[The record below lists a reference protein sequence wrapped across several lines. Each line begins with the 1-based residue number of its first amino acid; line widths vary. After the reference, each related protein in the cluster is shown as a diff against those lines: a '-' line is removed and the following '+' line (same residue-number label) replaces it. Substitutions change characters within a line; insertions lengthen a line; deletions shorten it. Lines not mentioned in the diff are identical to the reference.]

1 MSFTLNLGKVSI
13 DGSTLKYTNEA
24 VDSVNV
30 SISGGKATFKDLGL
44 LTLAND
50 NLTFKADKAVTGKFS
65 FTGDQAYVSKVGDAS
80 VDVSAID
87 FSEANAVEF
96 DAKKS
101 AITSILGSNGND
113 KLYSSAT
120 EAVTIE
126 ASKGD
131 DVITF
136 SGTASASINS
146 GAGNDKVKID
156 GNGVSVSIADE
167 TGDDVY
173 TITGDSVKAT
183 IDDKAGNDELKI
195 TGKKAS
201 VDVAFADKGDN
212 VINID
217 SAATE
222 AVVSI
227 TGGDGSDVLTS
238 KAAKASIVAS
248 LDDGDN
254 VVTISGKTSYAS
266 ITTGTGDDV
275 IDIVKGADNTTVD
288 IATGAKDDTIK
299 ISAVSVTGSINGKEG
314 NDTLVIS
321 GANASLAIENV
332 EEITLTGKSS
342 WVSLGTSS
350 ITSSA
355 TGASIT
361 GGAVTVTGGSAVLT
375 DVDSLT
381 LTGGSVLAK
390 TSIENGVVISGGTF
404 ISDKDVDGVDE
415 ISITGSGA
423 VVSVG
428 AGDDEIL
435 ITDEATG
442 TNTLALGA
450 GADSVTIAAG
460 TGKVVITDLDSA
472 NDVIVLDGADEVPTA
487 VLTKDGKLTVKGE
500 EHDLTAN
507 VISGD
512 VTKDDGYDT
521 KVKNKAKNNYLYATV
536 QNEKNEHI
544 DLYTATGTT
553 KKVEID
559 ASDADGMVAMDLSA
573 AKSSAVSVVAAED
586 QTAAITLGSGEDKVS
601 IGSVVGKVNITGYN
615 FANKDAIKYTADGAI
630 LHDDGVLTFDIE
642 ADETDYDDS
651 KVVVST
657 TANNNVYAA
666 RVNTTDY
673 YTAKTGAVKIATDK
687 EIGDNVIDVAK
698 ASSSTINVTNGYA
711 FIKSLT
717 TGADIINVTKGAS
730 VKGSMVEDKEALYN
744 YAEGDVIN
752 IGKDKVSVNASN
764 IAIDGKLT
772 ITGKENTSVQIATTF
787 MDNGLAAAKVVSENN
802 KKTNTYA
809 VAAED
814 ASINIDLSASSFGD
828 VFFDGQ
834 NAADVNVAI
843 GAGDWAN
850 LSDGEDTIT
859 VNGLSKTTKEVV
871 DIHNFNTEEDKLVLS
886 NIKLTD
892 LSISSV
898 GASVVSVNYGSK
910 KAGVHVTLT
919 DTVDSSVALNIN
931 GTDVKA
937 AVADGATLT
946 LDADSKDAFF
956 LGRGK
961 DDSITSLNVADVENM
976 VIDLADTNKY
986 NNIHNVVVED
996 GASGI
1001 AIIGTDNKKV
1011 AEKVDASA
1019 NSEGIQVLM
1028 GAGNDTVSLSAGA
1041 DVVWFNAKQGKDN
1054 IANFTYGNGENADV
1068 LYLTDVT
1075 LAGLSKVKI
1084 TTDDGAVSVKDG
1096 SAYAY
1101 ISTNTP
1107 DDENASEIMQ
1117 VQLSD
1122 NKIYNVAMD
1131 LDNTE
1136 GITLNLDDE
1145 VKVDTYVGKK
1155 VVLKSSD
1162 AVAYTYA
1169 DKGIEAI
1176 DGAETNGA
1184 MTIVG
1189 VKNVTLGSSEEIND
1203 NKVWAKGVAASIN
1216 ASSSTAGNDQVWFQS
1231 GVDKK
1236 VLVEGFA
1243 DYDADNDANDNIKLV
1258 GTKSMADIVSN
1269 YKFSVKNDNMVIT
1282 GASSAASALT
1292 VSGQKTVVLTTDNDD
1307 VSYVAAV
1314 AGSDDSFSFTSDVQ
1328 IYAGMKELSA
1338 SDIDVDTVI
1347 LLDGGSSTTFDLKSD
1362 YYIGSSV
1369 KNFDA
1374 KGSSANLV
1382 IVGSKTAKNELTG
1395 GDGDD
1400 LIYGG
1405 GASNDTMKGGEG
1417 SNTFFY
1423 GANDGKDVIED
1434 ITENDT
1440 INLYSGNLVDLGY
1453 KEDKDAYIFTFEG
1466 GNTLT
1471 VNGDLADGAKV
1482 QYAGATFVYQKDDH
1496 TFIQA

>member
-13 DGSTLKYTNEA
+13 GGSELKYTNQA
-24 VDSVNV
+24 VDSVNL
-30 SISGGKATFKDLGL
+30 SISGGKATFKDLGEL
-44 LTLAND
+44 EFAGK
-50 NLTFKADKAVTGKFS
+50 NLTFNADKAVTGKFS
-65 FTGDQAYVSKVGDAS
+65 FTGDQAYVSKGEEAS
-80 VDVSAID
+80 VNVSAID

-101 AITSILGSNGND
+101 AITSILGSDGND
-113 KLYSSAT
+113 KLYSSA
-120 EAVTIE
+120 AVDVTIE
-126 ASKGD
+126 AGKGD

-146 GAGNDKVKID
+146 GAGDDKVKID
-156 GNGVSVSIADE
+156 GNGASVAIADVS
-167 TGDDVY
+167 GDDVY

-201 VDVAFADKGDN
+201 
-212 VINID
+212 
-217 SAATE
+217 
-222 AVVSI
+222 
-227 TGGDGSDVLTS
+227 
-238 KAAKASIVAS
+238 IVAG
-248 LDDGDN
+248 LGDGDN

-266 ITTGTGDDV
+266 ITTGDGDDV

-299 ISAVSVTGSINGKEG
+299 ISAVSVTGSIDGGEG
-314 NDTLVIS
+314 DDTLVIS

-361 GGAVTVTGGSAVLT
+361 GGAVTVTGGSAELT

-404 ISDKDVDGVDE
+404 ISGKDVDGVDE

-428 AGDDEIL
+428 DGADGIL

-442 TNTLALGA
+442 TNTLALGD

-460 TGKVVITDLDSA
+460 TGKVVITDLDSE

-512 VTKDDGYDT
+512 VTDGEDYDA

-536 QNEKNEHI
+536 KNEKEKHI

-573 AKSSAVSVVAAED
+573 AKSSAVSVVAADD
-586 QTAAITLGSGEDKVS
+586 QTAAITLGSGEDQVS

-615 FANKDAIKYTADGAI
+615 FANKDAIKYTAGGAI

-642 ADETDYDDS
+642 ADETDYDES

-666 RVNTTDY
+666 RVNDTDY

-698 ASSSTINVTNGYA
+698 ASSSTINVTKGYA

-730 VKGSMVEDKEALYN
+730 VEGSMVEDEEALYN

-828 VFFDGQ
+828 VFFYGQ

-850 LSDGEDTIT
+850 LSAGEDTIT
-859 VNGLSKTTKEVV
+859 VNGLSKTTKEDVY
-871 DIHNFNTEEDKLVLS
+871 ISNFNTEDDKLVLS

-937 AVADGATLT
+937 ATAATAAAAVLD

-956 LGRGK
+956 LGLNK
-961 DDSITSLNVADVENM
+961 DDKTTSLNVADDVENM

-986 NNIHNVVVED
+986 NNIHNVVVAD

-1122 NKIYNVAMD
+1122 NKIYNVAMN
-1131 LDNTE
+1131 LDNNE

-1155 VVLKSSD
+1155 IVLKSSD

-1405 GASNDTMKGGEG
+1405 GASNDTMKGSEG